1 MNQMLYLI
9 KNIIKK
15 RGKKVKYNFPENLY
29 TEVRIE
35 DTFSSNYYLK
45 DDVVEGNGEVS
56 VIGAKI
62 RVFDGKM
69 WYTST
74 TNDLDSIQSE
84 IDNLAK
90 IAKPNPNI
98 LKNKIVK
105 NFAVNKATIIKFTGE
120 DSVRNITREQREAIC
135 KNYREKCTDKSVP
148 EIKLTHTSFWCN
160 SKIKSLYTS
169 KGTEI
174 VQDYQRC
181 GIYFGHEL
189 SVNGGNFGAGKQL
202 HEFYFKDLWN
212 KEQEVNEEVNRSI
225 EFARNAVDV
234 VPGEY
239 TCVLAP
245 TVTSVFTH
253 ESFGHKSEADFMLND
268 KTLQDEWVMGKKVGN
283 EKVTII
289 DEGDELRHGYCPYDD
304 EGNKKQKVY
313 LMKDGILSGRLHDA
327 KSAAILKEKPTGNA
341 RAQNFYYSPIVR
353 MTNTYMD
360 AGTDDPEQ
368 IISEVKDGIYVYD
381 WNYGT
386 GNSTFTIQP
395 QKCYKIR
402 DGKIAEP
409 VRVNVVTGSVF
420 QTLFDIDAVGTD
432 LKFFSGT
439 CGKNGQSMPTATGG
453 PTIRVKKLSIN

>member
-1 MNQMLYLI
+1 M
-9 KNIIKK
+9 
-15 RGKKVKYNFPENLY
+15 KYNFPENLY

-35 DTFSSNYYLK
+35 DWYNSYFHLK
-45 DDVVEGNGEVS
+45 NDDVEGNGEVS
-56 VIGAKI
+56 VVGARI
-62 RVFDGKM
+62 RIFDGKM
-69 WYTST
+69 WYSSV
-74 TNDLDSIQSE
+74 TNDIDSIQKE

-90 IAKPNPNI
+90 LAKPNPNI

-105 NFAVNKATIIKFTGE
+105 NFEVNKVEILKFQGE
-120 DSVRNITREQREAIC
+120 GNVRNITLKEREEIC
-135 KNYREKCTDKSVP
+135 RHYRKTCTDKSIP
-148 EIKLTHTSFWCN
+148 EIRITHASFSCN
-160 SKIKSLYTS
+160 SVIKYFFTS

-181 GIYFGHEL
+181 SFNFGHEL
-189 SVNGGNFGAGKQL
+189 TVNGAAFWASKSYF
-202 HEFYFKDLWN
+202 EFYYKDLLN
-212 KEQEVNEEVNRSI
+212 KEEEIKEEINRGV
-225 EFARNAVDV
+225 EFARTAVPV
-234 VPGEY
+234 EPGEY

-268 KTLQDEWVMGKKVGN
+268 KTLQEEWIIGKKVGN

-289 DEGDELRHGYCPYDD
+289 DEGDELRHGYAPYDD
-304 EGNKKQKVY
+304 EGNKKQKVF
-313 LMKDGILSGRLHDA
+313 LMKDGVLAGRLHDA

-341 RAQNFYYSPIVR
+341 RAQNFYKPPIVR
-353 MTNTYMD
+353 MTNTYME
-360 AGTDDPEQ
+360 AGNDNPED
-368 IISEVKDGIYVYD
+368 IIKGVKDGIYVYD

-395 QKCYKIR
+395 IKCYKIR

-409 VRVNVVTGSVF
+409 LRVNVITGSVF

-439 CGKNGQSMPTATGG
+439 CGKNGQSLSTATGG
-453 PTIRVKKLSIN
+453 PTIRVKKLTVN

>member
-1 MNQMLYLI
+1 M
-9 KNIIKK
+9 
-15 RGKKVKYNFPENLY
+15 KYIFPENLY

-35 DTFSSNYYLK
+35 DIYQAWFNMR
-45 DDVVEGNGEVS
+45 DDFVEGNGEVS
-56 VIGAKI
+56 LKGAKI
-62 RVFDGKM
+62 RIFDGKM

-74 TNDLDSIQSE
+74 TNDIDSIQTE

-105 NFAVNKATIIKFTGE
+105 NFTANKAEILKFQGE
-120 DSVRNITREQREAIC
+120 DNVRKITRQQREKIC
-135 KNYREKCTDKSVP
+135 KDYLKKCVDKSIP
-148 EIKLTHTSFWCN
+148 EIKVTHTTFNCN
-160 SKIKSLYTS
+160 SKIKEIYTS

-174 VQDYQRC
+174 IQDYQRC
-181 GIYFGHEL
+181 VFGLAHEL
-189 SVNGGNFGAGKQL
+189 SVNSGNFWAGKQIHGFSYDEL
-202 HEFYFKDLWN
+202 LKREEEIL
-212 KEQEVNEEVNRSI
+212 KELNRGI
-225 EFARNAVDV
+225 EFARTAVPV
-234 VPGEY
+234 EPGDY

-253 ESFGHKSEADFMLND
+253 ESFGHKSESDFMLND
-268 KTLQDEWVMGKKVGN
+268 KTLQDEWVIGKKVGN

-313 LMKDGILSGRLHDA
+313 LMKDGVLSGRLHDA

-341 RAQNFYYSPIVR
+341 RAQNFYNNPIVR
-353 MTNTYMD
+353 MTNTYMA
-360 AGTDDPEQ
+360 AGTDNPEE
-368 IISEVKDGIYVYD
+368 IIAGVKDGIYVYD

-402 DGKIAEP
+402 DGKLAEP
-409 VRVNVVTGSVF
+409 LRVNVVTGSVF

-432 LKFFSGT
+432 LEFFSGT
-439 CGKNGQSMPTATGG
+439 CGKNGQLLPTATGG
-453 PTIRVKKLSIN
+453 PTIRVKKLTVN

>member
-1 MNQMLYLI
+1 M
-9 KNIIKK
+9 KFK
-15 RGKKVKYNFPENLY
+15 FPENLY
-29 TEVRIE
+29 TDVRIE
-35 DTFSSNYYLK
+35 ERKSAYFYVKNGE
-45 DDVVEGNGEVS
+45 VEGNGETE
-56 VIGAKI
+56 INGAMI
-62 RVFDGKM
+62 RIFDGKL
-69 WYTST
+69 WYTRE
-74 TNDLDSIQSE
+74 TNDLDSIQQC
-84 IDNLAK
+84 IDDLA
-90 IAKPNPNI
+90 AVAVPNPNI

-105 NFAVNKATIIKFTGE
+105 NFSVNQAKVLKFEGDKDLRKLTKE
-120 DSVRNITREQREAIC
+120 D
-135 KNYREKCTDKSVP
+135 REKIVYDYNKKIIDKSIK
-148 EIKLTHTSFWCN
+148 EIIVNHTSFN
-160 SKIKSLYTS
+160 YSHLVKSIYTS

-181 GIYFGHEL
+181 QFGAFYEINI
-189 SVNGGNFGAGKQL
+189 NGLNFGGGKHY
-202 HEFYFKDLWN
+202 HEFFFEDLLG
-212 KEQEVNEEVNRSI
+212 KEEEILAERDRCL
-225 EFARNAVDV
+225 EFAKNATDV
-234 VPGEY
+234 VPGDY

-289 DEGDELRHGYCPYDD
+289 DEGDELHHGYCPYDD

-313 LMKDGILSGRLHDA
+313 LMKEGVLTGRLHDA

-341 RAQNFYYSPIVR
+341 RAQDYNNTPIVR

-360 AGTDDPEQ
+360 AGKDDPEE
-368 IISEVKDGIYVYD
+368 IIKGVKDGIYVYD

-395 QKCYKIR
+395 QKCYKIK
-402 DGKIAEP
+402 DGKITDP
-409 VRVNVVTGSVF
+409 VRVNVITGSVF

-453 PTIRVKKLSIN
+453 PTIRVKKLTIN

>member
-1 MNQMLYLI
+1 MF
-9 KNIIKK
+9 
-15 RGKKVKYNFPENLY
+15 NFPENLY

-35 DTFSSNYYLK
+35 DTYNTNFYLK
-45 DDVVEGNGEVS
+45 NDDAEGNGE
-56 VIGAKI
+56 IRILGARI

-69 WYTST
+69 WYTSI
-74 TNDLDSIQSE
+74 TNDIDSIQTE

-90 IAKPNPNI
+90 IAVPNPRI
-98 LKNKIVK
+98 LNNKIVK
-105 NFAVNKATIIKFTGE
+105 NFGVNKAKILKFQDE
-120 DSVRNITREQREAIC
+120 NNIRNITREQKEEIC
-135 KNYREKCTDKSVP
+135 RHYRKECTDKSIP
-148 EIKLTHTSFWCN
+148 EIRMTHTSYFAV
-160 SKIKSLYTS
+160 SVIRKLFTS

-174 VQDYQRC
+174 IQDYQRC
-181 GIYFGHEL
+181 GISIFHEL
-189 SVNGGNFGAGKQL
+189 SVNGGNFSAGKFYQ
-202 HEFYFKDLWN
+202 EFNFDDLLG
-212 KEQEVNEEVNRSI
+212 KEEEIKNEINRDV
-225 EFARNAVDV
+225 EFARKAVPV
-234 VPGEY
+234 EPGEY

-283 EKVTII
+283 DKVTII

-313 LMKDGILSGRLHDA
+313 LMKDGVLTGRLHDA

-341 RAQNFYYSPIVR
+341 RAQNYYYSPIVR

-360 AGTDDPEQ
+360 AGKDNPEQ
-368 IISEVKDGIYVYD
+368 ILSEVKDGIYVYD
-381 WNYGT
+381 WIYGT

-395 QKCYKIR
+395 KKAYRIR
-402 DGKIAEP
+402 NGKIEEP
-409 VRVNVVTGSVF
+409 LRVNVITGTVF

-453 PTIRVKKLSIN
+453 PTIRVKKLTIN

>member
-1 MNQMLYLI
+1 M
-9 KNIIKK
+9 
-15 RGKKVKYNFPENLY
+15 KYKFPEDLY

-35 DTFSSNYYLK
+35 DYYSANYYLK
-45 DDVVEGNGEVS
+45 DDDAEGNGEVS

-69 WYTST
+69 WYTSA
-74 TNDLDSIQSE
+74 TNDLDSIQAE
-84 IDNLAK
+84 IDSLAK

-105 NFAVNKATIIKFTGE
+105 NFAVNKAEILKFQDE
-120 DSVRNITREQREAIC
+120 NSVRKLTLEQRESIC
-135 KNYREKCTDKSVP
+135 RNYRKKCTDKSIP
-148 EIKLTHTSFWCN
+148 EIKMTHTSFWCN
-160 SKIKSLYTS
+160 SKIKSFYTS

-181 GIYFGHEL
+181 GISIGHEL
-189 SVNGGNFGAGKQL
+189 NVNGGNFRAGKYFQ
-202 HEFYFKDLWN
+202 EFYYKDLLN
-212 KEQEVNEEVNRSI
+212 REDEINDEINRSV
-225 EFARNAVDV
+225 EFARKAKPV

-239 TCVLAP
+239 VCVLAP

-304 EGNKKQKVY
+304 EGNKKKKVY
-313 LMKDGILSGRLHDA
+313 LMKDGVLTGRLHDA

-341 RAQNFYYSPIVR
+341 RAQNFYCSPMVR

-360 AGTDDPEQ
+360 AGKDNPEK
-368 IISEVKDGIYVYD
+368 IVSEVKDGIYVYD

-395 QKCYKIR
+395 QKAYKIK
-402 DGKIAEP
+402 DGKITDP
-409 VRVNVVTGSVF
+409 LLVNVITGSVF

-432 LKFFSGT
+432 LKFYSGT

-453 PTIRVKKLSIN
+453 PTIRVKKLTIN